1 MGGSS
6 DAKVPQEWEHLCSS
20 ISLRVSVRVPP
31 CPSISLQIPLCVRQ
45 YPSVCLFA
53 SLCSLHH
60 HRSQGWGNAQP
71 LSPHPQVA
79 RERGLQRDLF
89 LDSAGA
95 VGTTREC
102 RGAGLSPAE
111 LLRPTGPIHLKRTVE
126 AQGAPPGTVE
136 GQRVR
141 GVRVLSV
148 AWSGASPSVN
158 VSIRAGLGPPQH
170 PGHSASASS
179 ASGLDSSGLAAR
191 PRPLRS
197 WGAAPGSPARP
208 EGQSAGRAGLCG
220 AGRGS
225 GGSFDP
231 PARRGRGEGRR

>member
-1 MGGSS
+1 M
-6 DAKVPQEWEHLCSS
+6 Q
-20 ISLRVSVRVPP
+20 
-31 CPSISLQIPLCVRQ
+31 Q
-45 YPSVCLFA
+45 
-53 SLCSLHH
+53 
-60 HRSQGWGNAQP
+60 
-71 LSPHPQVA
+71 
-79 RERGLQRDLF
+79 DLF

-102 RGAGLSPAE
+102 RGTGLSPAE
-111 LLRPTGPIHLKRTVE
+111 LLRPTGPIHLKWRPR
-126 AQGAPPGTVE
+126 APLPGIVE

-148 AWSGASPSVN
+148 AWSGASLSVSL
-158 VSIRAGLGPPQH
+158 SIRAGLGPPQH

-197 WGAAPGSPARP
+197 RGAAPGSPARP